1 MIHRI
6 VRPPPSGVFAGRF
19 ASVGGVSWSPRP
31 LPASVYWRRRVVAV
45 GGAALALVAAVW
57 GAGAVLGRTAPQG
70 APVATTST
78 SSPPPL
84 AEGLVLAEAGAASAG
99 STTGSPAPPSGQPSA
114 GAADGTPPG
123 SAEPPPPPQ
132 PPPGPPQPCA
142 DAAVLVRAVLG
153 KEQHA
158 VGEHADFRIAV
169 TNTGQL
175 PCTREIGRG
184 VRELVVTSPDGA
196 TRLWSSNDCLA
207 AEGSEVRVM
216 KPGEVFEFGLKWPGT
231 TSAPGCGPRTRLG
244 AGDYLLVA
252 RVGDRSSDP
261 AVFRIG

>member
-1 MIHRI
+1 M
-6 VRPPPSGVFAGRF
+6 
-19 ASVGGVSWSPRP
+19 SWSSRP
-31 LPASVYWRRRVVAV
+31 LPASVYWRRRALAV

-57 GAGAVLGRTAPQG
+57 GTGAVLGRSAPQG
-70 APVATTST
+70 APAAATSE

-84 AEGLVLAEAGAASAG
+84 VEGLVLAEAGAASAG
-99 STTGSPAPPSGQPSA
+99 STAGSAPPATTGSAEGPADGSA
-114 GAADGTPPG
+114 GGVPSG
-123 SAEPPPPPQ
+123 SAEPPPPE

-175 PCTREIGRG
+175 PCTREIGRA

-196 TRLWSSNDCLA
+196 TRLWSSNDCLS

-244 AGDYLLVA
+244 AGDYLLLA
-252 RVGDRSSDP
+252 RVGDRSSEP
-261 AVFRIG
+261 EVFRIG